1 MPRRGYQSVAAVEG
15 APPSA
20 SLHAGEVMAPPPI
33 TGREFD
39 LTSVGTLME
48 ASPLVTI
55 TGAGGSGKTL
65 LARHLERQRAA
76 RHRHGSVWVELRD
89 VVADGDVPAATAS
102 ALDLTIGRGSAN
114 GVSAALRN

>member
-1 MPRRGYQSVAAVEG
+1 MTILFWDIDGTLITTG
-15 APPSA
+15 K
-20 SLHAGEVMAPPPI
+20 AGVPAWEQAIREV